1 MATTRFYLV
10 GDVVPVEET
19 PEHEEQAVAPVVF
32 RHGLKRLQ
40 KNGLQRCRGVHPL
53 QQLFEAGCFPVVPYC
68 AVHDRLAAVLQKQKT
83 MEYRIRLRLPRFNR
97 TSQFNRSFPAI
108 ARKKALHCP
117 LPEDAAEDG
126 GCGKK
131 VFFSLHQDPAS
142 MNDRFTG
149 VYIYHP
155 ELSKSEGSMLTVGVF
170 WLAARSSQERQFH
183 FNTRRQDGKRLKN
196 ALDYVFFVITYGI
209 TKKTEVLL
217 CVLR

>member
-1 MATTRFYLV
+1 MATARFDLV

-40 KNGLQRCRGVHPL
+40 KNGLKRCRGAHPL

-68 AVHDRLAAVLQKQKT
+68 AVHDWLAAVLQKQKT
-83 MEYRIRLRLPRFNR
+83 VEYRIGFWMPLFHCA
-97 TSQFNRSFPAI
+97 SQLNRSFPAI
-108 ARKKALHCP
+108 ARKKALHRP
-117 LPEDAAEDG
+117 LPEDTAEEG

-131 VFFSLHQDPAS
+131 VFFSLHQNPAS

-170 WLAARSSQERQFH
+170 WLAAHSSQERPFH
-183 FNTRRQDGKRLKN
+183 SIPEDKMIKG
-196 ALDYVFFVITYGI
+196 
-209 TKKTEVLL
+209 
-217 CVLR
+217 